1 MAVTRQSIKGFH
13 TNYAPAGA
21 SERELPAGFLRFFI
35 PLHGKF
41 AERHRALVLARR
53 AALEESL
60 RGNKPSH
67 LPPSAATRDEW
78 RVELPAWCED
88 QRNQMTGPADDAEL
102 VVKML
107 NSGAPGVMIDLE
119 DALANEWCHVMQGH
133 ANAVQALHGALTY
146 EDAKRGGR
154 VGIRPSATVTWVRVR
169 GL

>member
-21 SERELPAGFLRFFI
+21 SERELPSGFLRFFI

-107 NSGAPGVMIDLE
+107 NSGAPGVMLDLE
-119 DALANEWCHVMQGH
+119 DSTV
-133 ANAVQALHGALTY
+133 NAWEHQRLGVENILRHCVA
-146 EDAKRGGR
+146 R
-154 VGIRPSATVTWVRVR
+154 
-169 GL
+169 